1 MRTRLARHT
10 ASRASSERVMFH
22 RAILRSSRGARARAS
37 GMTATSSVPARSR
50 ASDAIVMR
58 DMEFFAKH
66 GARRPERELGQKFTV
81 NVELDVDCRRPGASD
96 DLSHT
101 VDYARAWEIV
111 RDVVA
116 GGKTRVTI
124 EAVAD
129 DAARAL
135 LSEFSDVSACVVSVD
150 KREVAIEGHLGSLG
164 VRVRRSRDDVSS

>member
-1 MRTRLARHT
+1 MRVEPASRSVSGALVVMRTRLARHT

-22 RAILRSSRGARARAS
+22 RAILRSSRVARACAS
-37 GMTATSSVPARSR
+37 AMTSTSSVPARSL

-81 NVELDVDCRRPGASD
+81 NVELDVDCRHAGASD

-101 VDYARAWEIV
+101 VDY
-111 RDVVA
+111 
-116 GGKTRVTI
+116 
-124 EAVAD
+124 
-129 DAARAL
+129 ARAL